1 MAIKITYHYPAGVDP
16 ESLTHEQMQAIPRTV
31 VKRKPKGICA
41 YCGTNHEQSLCQ
53 YAEATV
59 KAAEHKGD
67 I

>member
-1 MAIKITYHYPAGVDP
+1 MAIKVTYHYPAGVNP
-16 ESLTHEQMQAIPRTV
+16 EALTHEQMQGIPRTV
-31 VKRKPKGICA
+31 ERRKPKGYCA
-41 YCGTNHEQSLCQ
+41 YCGTDHEQSLCQ